1 MSNLPQK
8 SESPASQGLGDT
20 IAKFTSATKL
30 DVVAEQIAKL
40 SEANELFPGDIIYS
54 GTPENVGPVVRGDVI
69 RCKLDG
75 FPDLVMKIV

>member
-30 DVVAEQIAKL
+30 DVVAEQIAKAVGAEYTDL
-40 SEANELFPGDIIYS
+40 NHGDMKSKELDTINTVSAVAKTKRNKYGI
-54 GTPENVGPVVRGDVI
+54 
-69 RCKLDG
+69 
-75 FPDLVMKIV
+75 

>member
-30 DVVAEQIAKL
+30 DVVAEQIAKAVGADDCGCNARREKL
-40 SEANELFPGDIIYS
+40 NQIFPYTTS
-54 GTPENVGPVVRGDVI
+54 KSP
-69 RCKLDG
+69 
-75 FPDLVMKIV
+75 FPRKSK

>member
-30 DVVAEQIAKL
+30 DVVAEQIAKAVGVDDCGCKARQQKL
-40 SEANELFPGDIIYS
+40 NQIFPYKATKVES
-54 GTPENVGPVVRGDVI
+54 P
-69 RCKLDG
+69 
-75 FPDLVMKIV
+75 FPRKSK

>member
-30 DVVAEQIAKL
+30 DVVAEQIAK
-40 SEANELFPGDIIYS
+40 A
-54 GTPENVGPVVRGDVI
+54 VGADDCG
-69 RCKLDG
+69 CKARQQ
-75 FPDLVMKIV
+75 K